1 MPSMLPLLLRDLF
14 IGNSSSLDAGAA
26 AAGAAF
32 GGGGGNRTGGPPA
45 STLPAAERAGTAGGA
60 TVTGSAGFAAAAG
73 GAGAAARAGDG
84 AGAPSHTDASAPSAE
99 PECRRRRA
107 ATSELASASLCER
120 SKHGASLRAMSRRGS
135 GLRGRHAGRTHLLRT
150 RRSSSTGETY
160 CAKCRRCFLTCTAFD
175 YTRFM
180 R

>member
-1 MPSMLPLLLRDLF
+1 MLPLLLRDLF

-73 GAGAAARAGDG
+73 GAGAAARVGDG

-120 SKHGASLRAMSRRGS
+120 SKHGASLRASVTPGQRAERE
-135 GLRGRHAGRTHLLRT
+135 T
-150 RRSSSTGETY
+150 RR
-160 CAKCRRCFLTCTAFD
+160 AKAPAAHEALQLNWSDILRQVPKVLFD
-175 YTRFM
+175 LHCI
-180 R
+180 